1 MVPAAPRDQFSG
13 RGRGASSSNG
23 TANLRAKALGLAAD
37 AWRVFPLQP
46 NGRRPLTRHGFLDA
60 TTNLSTVEQWWRMY
74 PDANVA
80 VATGGGVTV
89 IDIDV
94 KGGVDGEATW
104 SHLRAVHGD
113 VPMTRIV
120 RTPSGGRHLYFLT
133 PDLTIHSSV
142 GRLGPGIDVRSDGG
156 YVVGAGVIDGVA
168 YTTLPHPM
176 APAPDWLVE
185 LLLASDQETRAG
197 RSPSD
202 WGALARHGVGIGQ
215 RNVAVASLAGHL
227 LRKGVHV
234 GVVIE
239 LLCAWSDARCTPPL
253 FRTEVVRCV
262 QSIAG
267 RELRRQGV
275 VQ

>member
-1 MVPAAPRDQFSG
+1 MDPAAPSGQFSG
-13 RGRGASSSNG
+13 QRPSASTSGRAGG
-23 TANLRAKALGLAAD
+23 WRAKALGLAAD

-46 NGRRPLTRHGFLDA
+46 NGRRPLTQHGFLDA
-60 TTNLSTVEQWWRMY
+60 TTDLSTVERWWRTH
-74 PDANVA
+74 PEANVG
-80 VATGGGVTV
+80 VATGGGFTA
-89 IDIDV
+89 IDLDV
-94 KGGVDGEATW
+94 KNGVDGEATW
-104 SHLRAVHGD
+104 ARLRAAHGD
-113 VPMTRIV
+113 VPITRTV
-120 RTPSGGRHLYFLT
+120 VTPSGGRHLYFLT

-253 FRTEVVRCV
+253 SRAEVVRCV